1 MRRLPARFLLS
12 LLSAFGILDFSVA
25 AAQTPAPPP
34 LVTDIRIEQEDQVV
48 SDPVIRSLIETR
60 VGQPLSMEAVKE
72 TIGHLISLNRYEDA
86 RVFSEPA
93 ANGIRLRWV
102 LFPIHPID
110 RIEFT
115 GMTGL
120 SEGDL
125 RRIVTDR
132 FSGPPTEGHVDE
144 AAALL
149 RTQLRTRGYLKSTVD
164 TRIVPTHN
172 PDRATVFFQVDAGM
186 RATITEVRFEQVDA
200 EGRANIVD
208 VPDIKKGQPYDEEA
222 LDKELQAW
230 ERRMHNRG
238 YYEAR
243 GSRGPIFLG
252 NEVILSVNLA
262 RGPHVRVDFAGDPLP
277 DSEKERLVP
286 VKAEASADEDL
297 LEDSTRA
304 IENYLHQ
311 RGYRDA
317 MAPHTREEANGELII
332 TFRVTRGP
340 RYILRDLR
348 FMGNASIPTAQLEEL
363 VKLKNGEPFVRSTLD
378 AGIQA
383 IVNTYRTQGFTGAQ
397 VKTTDAI
404 GIPEDRRDPD
414 RGIEITLAIAEGPR
428 STVRNVTFE
437 GNTAIPEA
445 ELQRKSVISPGRAF
459 VAAEMAADRD
469 TLEAEYRNRGY
480 LSAAVS
486 FKTTSDENDTQVD
499 VHFSISEG
507 PQILVDHIV
516 IIGNRRTKEK
526 TIADELVVKEGAPL
540 SESAITESRLKLNA
554 LSLFRNVQIESVA
567 HGSEPRRDLIVRV
580 EEAPPTFIGLGG
592 GIEGGYQVR
601 TGPTGL
607 AEDQFEVAPR
617 GFFQIGRR
625 NLFGK
630 NRTANLY
637 TRVSL
642 RSGNPSNVA
651 TPSTA
656 PVAEPSYGFHEY
668 RVVPS
673 FIEPRV
679 FGLRSNLQVSG
690 ILEQAIRTSFN
701 FRRRELRAQTD
712 VNVSRR
718 YRLTGFYALQHTTL
732 FDVSDPSEKPLI
744 DRLFPTVRL
753 SRVSGS
759 LSRDTRDDALDPS
772 LGTFG
777 IVSGDVAARAIGSQV
792 GYIKTYVQGF
802 AFRRLPVPRRTVLA
816 LGARVGLAHGFQRI
830 QGGLDVSDLPA
841 SERFYAGGDNS
852 VRGFPLD
859 RLVNEETVTPSG
871 YPTGGNGVIVFNSE
885 LRVNLFGQFQGAAF
899 VDAGN
904 VFPRASEF
912 SLTDLRPAAGFGVMY
927 RSPVGPIR
935 VDLGF
940 NLQPRV
946 FSSGFSERRY
956 VVHFLLGQ
964 PF

>member
-1 MRRLPARFLLS
+1 MRRFSAPGLL
-12 LLSAFGILDFSVA
+12 LLHSAFCILHFSVA
-25 AAQTPAPPP
+25 GAQTPSPQP
-34 LVTDIRIEQEDQVV
+34 LVTDIRIEQEDHPVT
-48 SDPVIRSLIETR
+48 DPVIRSLIETR
-60 VGQPLSMEAVKE
+60 VGQPLSMEAVKD
-72 TIGHLISLNRYEDA
+72 TISHLISLNRYEDA
-86 RVFSEPA
+86 QVFSEPV

-120 SEGDL
+120 SESEL

-144 AAALL
+144 AADLL
-149 RTQLRTRGYLKSTVD
+149 RTQLRGRGFLKPSVD
-164 TRIVPTHN
+164 ARIVPTHD
-172 PDRATVFFQVDAGM
+172 PDRATVFFQVNAGM

-200 EGRANIVD
+200 EGRSNIVD
-208 VPDIKKGQPYDEEA
+208 VPDIKKGQPYDEDA

-243 GSRGPIFLG
+243 GSRGPIFFG

-262 RGPHVRVDFAGDPLP
+262 RGPHVRVEFAGDPLP

-317 MAPHTREEANGELII
+317 MAPHTRQEADGELII

-340 RYILRDLR
+340 RYLLRDLR
-348 FMGNASIPTAQLEEL
+348 FTGNMSIPTAQLEEL
-363 VKLKNGEPFVRSTLD
+363 VKLKNGEAFVRSSLD
-378 AGIQA
+378 AGVQA
-383 IVNTYRTQGFTGAQ
+383 VVNLYRTRGFTGAQ
-397 VKTTDAI
+397 VKANDAI
-404 GIPEDRRDPD
+404 GVPEDPKDPD
-414 RGIEITLAIAEGPR
+414 RGIDLTLAIAEGPR
-428 STVRNVTFE
+428 TVVRNVTFE
-437 GNTAIPEA
+437 GNKAIPES
-445 ELQRKSVISPGRAF
+445 ELQRKSVISPGRAY
-459 VAAEMAADRD
+459 VAAELAADRD
-469 TLEAEYRNRGY
+469 GLETEYRNRGY
-480 LSAAVS
+480 LSASVS
-486 FKTTSDENDTQVD
+486 PKAIFAENDTQVD
-499 VHFSISEG
+499 VNFSISEG
-507 PQILVDHIV
+507 PQILVDHII
-516 IIGNRRTKEK
+516 IIGNHRTKAK
-526 TIADELVVKEGAPL
+526 TIEDELVVHEGEPL
-540 SESAITESRLKLNA
+540 GEAALAESRIKLNA
-554 LSLFRNVQIESVA
+554 LQLFRNVQLEPVP
-567 HGSEPRRDLIVRV
+567 HGSDPRRDLIVRV
-580 EEAPPTFIGLGG
+580 EEAPPTFLGLGAG
-592 GIEGGYQVR
+592 VEGGYQVR
-601 TGPTGL
+601 AGPTGL

-642 RSGNPSNVA
+642 RSRNPSNVVPPA
-651 TPSTA
+651 T
-656 PVAEPSYGFHEY
+656 PVAEPSNGFHEY

-673 FIEPRV
+673 FTEPRV

-701 FRRRELRAQTD
+701 FRRRELRAQND
-712 VNVSRR
+712 VNLSRR
-718 YRLTGFYALQHTTL
+718 YHLTGFYALQHTTL

-753 SRVSGS
+753 SKFSGS

-777 IVSGDVAARAIGSQV
+777 ILSGDIAARAIGSEV

-802 AFRRLPVPRRTVLA
+802 AFRRLPVPRRMVLA
-816 LGARVGLAHGFQRI
+816 LGARLGLAHGFARTQN
-830 QGGLDVSDLPA
+830 GLDVSDLPA
-841 SERFYAGGDNS
+841 SERFFAGGDNS

-859 RLVNEETVTPSG
+859 RLVNEETVTVSG

-885 LRVNLFGQFQGAAF
+885 VRVNLFGQFQGAAF

-912 SLTDLRPAAGFGVMY
+912 SVTDLRPAAGFGVMY

-940 NLQPRV
+940 NLQPRT
-946 FSSGFSERRY
+946 FSSGVTERGY

>member
-1 MRRLPARFLLS
+1 MRRLSAPLLLF

-25 AAQTPAPPP
+25 AAQTPSSQPV
-34 LVTDIRIEQEDQVV
+34 VTEIRIEQEDQLVT
-48 SDPVIRSLIETR
+48 DPVIKSLIETPI
-60 VGQPLSMEAVKE
+60 GQPLSMDAVRE
-72 TIGHLISLNRYEDA
+72 TIGHLISLNRFEDA
-86 RVFSEPA
+86 QVFSEPT

-102 LFPIHPID
+102 LFPLHPID
-110 RIEFT
+110 RIEFS

-120 SEGDL
+120 PEGEL

-144 AAALL
+144 AADLL
-149 RTQLRTRGYLKSTVD
+149 RTQLRSRGFLKPNVE
-164 TRIVPTHN
+164 TRIEPTHN
-172 PDRATVFFQVDAGM
+172 PDRATVYFQIDAGM

-200 EGRANIVD
+200 EGRSNIVD
-208 VPDIKKGQPYDEEA
+208 VPEIKKGQPYDEDE
-222 LDKELQAW
+222 LDKQLQAW

-243 GSRGPIFLG
+243 ASRGPIFLG

-262 RGPHVRVDFAGDPLP
+262 RGPRVRVEFAGDPLP

-304 IENYLHQ
+304 IENFLHQ

-317 MAPHTREEANGELII
+317 MAPHMRQETDGELII

-340 RYILRDLR
+340 RYLLRDLR

-363 VKLKNGEPFVRSTLD
+363 VKLKNGEPFVRASLD
-378 AGIQA
+378 AGIQG
-383 IVNTYRTQGFTGAQ
+383 IVNTYRAQGFRLAQ
-397 VKTTDAI
+397 VKANDAVAA
-404 GIPEDRRDPD
+404 PEDPKDPD
-414 RGIEITLAIAEGPR
+414 RGIEITLAVAEGPR
-428 STVRNVTFE
+428 TIVRNVTFE
-437 GNTAIPEA
+437 GNKAIPES
-445 ELQRKSVISPGRAF
+445 ELQRKTVVSPGRAY
-459 VAAEMAADRD
+459 VAAELAADRD
-469 TLEAEYRNRGY
+469 LLETEYRNRGY

-486 FKTTSDENDTQVD
+486 PKATLADSDTQAD
-499 VHFSISEG
+499 VHFTITEG
-507 PQILVDHIV
+507 PQILVDHII
-516 IIGNRRTKEK
+516 IIGNRRTKAK
-526 TIADELVVKEGAPL
+526 TIEDELVVHEGGPL
-540 SESAITESRLKLNA
+540 GEAAVAESRIRLNG
-554 LSLFRNVQIESVA
+554 LQLFRNVQIEAVP

-580 EEAPPTFIGLGG
+580 EEAPPTFLGLGAG
-592 GIEGGYQVR
+592 VEGGYQVR

-642 RSGNPSNVA
+642 RSRNPSNVGA
-651 TPSTA
+651 PA
-656 PVAEPSYGFHEY
+656 VPVAEPSYGFHEY

-673 FIEPRV
+673 FTEPRV

-701 FRRRELRAQTD
+701 FRRRELRAQD
-712 VNVSRR
+712 DFALSRR

-744 DRLFPTVRL
+744 DRVFPTVRL
-753 SRVSGS
+753 SRFSGS

-777 IVSGDVAARAIGSQV
+777 IVSGDIAARAIGSQV
-792 GYIKTYVQGF
+792 GYIKTFVQGF
-802 AFRRLPVPRRTVLA
+802 AFRRLPVPRRMVLA
-816 LGARVGLAHGFQRI
+816 LGARVGVAHGFPRTQD
-830 QGGLDVSDLPA
+830 GLELSDLPA

-871 YPTGGNGVIVFNSE
+871 YPTGGNGVIVLNSE
-885 LRVNLFGQFQGAAF
+885 VRVNLFGQFQGAVF
-899 VDAGN
+899 LDAGN

-912 SLTDLRPAAGFGVMY
+912 SVTDLRPAAGFGVMY

-946 FSSGFSERRY
+946 FSSGVTERGY

>member
-1 MRRLPARFLLS
+1 MRRLSAPS
-12 LLSAFGILDFSVA
+12 LLLLRCAFCILHFSVA
-25 AAQTPAPPP
+25 GAQTPSSPPV
-34 LVTDIRIEQEDQVV
+34 VTDIRIEQEDQLVT
-48 SDPVIRSLIETR
+48 DPVIRSLIETR

-86 RVFSEPA
+86 QVFSEPV

-120 SEGDL
+120 SESEL

-144 AAALL
+144 AADLL
-149 RTQLRTRGYLKSTVD
+149 RTQLRSRGYLKPSVD
-164 TRIVPTHN
+164 PRIVPTHD
-172 PDRATVFFQVDAGM
+172 PDRATVFFQVEAGM

-200 EGRANIVD
+200 EGRSNIID
-208 VPDIKKGQPYDEEA
+208 VPGIKKGQPYDEDE

-262 RGPHVRVDFAGDPLP
+262 RGPHVRVEFAGDPLP
-277 DSEKERLVP
+277 DGEKERLVP

-304 IENYLHQ
+304 IESYLHQ

-317 MAPHTREEANGELII
+317 MAPHTRQESDGELII

-340 RYILRDLR
+340 RYLLRDLR
-348 FMGNASIPTAQLEEL
+348 FTGNTSIPTAQLEEL
-363 VKLKNGEPFVRSTLD
+363 VKLKNGEAFVRSSLD

-383 IVNTYRTQGFTGAQ
+383 VVNLYRARGFTGAQ
-397 VKTTDAI
+397 VKANDAI
-404 GIPEDRRDPD
+404 GVPEDPKDPD

-428 STVRNVTFE
+428 TVVRNVTFE
-437 GNTAIPEA
+437 GNKAIPES
-445 ELQRKSVISPGRAF
+445 ELQRKSVISPGRAY
-459 VAAEMAADRD
+459 VAAELAADRD
-469 TLEAEYRNRGY
+469 GLETEYRNRGY
-480 LSAAVS
+480 LSASVS
-486 FKTTSDENDTQVD
+486 PKAIPAENGTQVD
-499 VHFSISEG
+499 VNFAISEG
-507 PQILVDHIV
+507 PQILVDHII
-516 IIGNRRTKEK
+516 IIGNHRTKAK
-526 TIADELVVKEGAPL
+526 TIEDELVVHEGAPL
-540 SESAITESRLKLNA
+540 GEAALAESRIRLNA
-554 LSLFRNVQIESVA
+554 LQLFRNVQLEPVP
-567 HGSEPRRDLIVRV
+567 HGSDPRRDLIVRV
-580 EEAPPTFIGLGG
+580 DEAPPTFLGLGAG
-592 GIEGGYQVR
+592 VEGGYQVR

-642 RSGNPSNVA
+642 RSGNPSNVVPP
-651 TPSTA
+651 TT

-701 FRRRELRAQTD
+701 FRRRELRAQNDTT
-712 VNVSRR
+712 VSRR
-718 YRLTGFYALQHTTL
+718 YRLTTFYALQHTTL

-753 SRVSGS
+753 SKFSGS
-759 LSRDTRDDALDPS
+759 LSRDTRDDPLDPS

-777 IVSGDVAARAIGSQV
+777 IVSGDIAARAIGSEV
-792 GYIKTYVQGF
+792 GYLKTYVQGF
-802 AFRRLPVPRRTVLA
+802 AFRRLPVPRRMVLA
-816 LGARVGLAHGFQRI
+816 LGARVGLAHGFPRTQD
-830 QGGLDVSDLPA
+830 GLELSDLPA
-841 SERFYAGGDNS
+841 SERFFAGGDNS

-859 RLVNEETVTPSG
+859 RLVNEETVTASG

-885 LRVNLFGQFQGAAF
+885 VRVNLFGQFQGAAF

-904 VFPRASEF
+904 VFPHANEF
-912 SLTDLRPAAGFGVMY
+912 SVTDLRPAAGFGVMY

-940 NLQPRV
+940 NLQPRT
-946 FSSGFSERRY
+946 FSSGVTERGY